1 MLVTAG
7 AKIPVGAPIFISVD
21 DESNIAAFTDYKVVS
36 IASPTPSSPTP
47 TPAPKPTPIVTAPVT
62 PIPPATKVS
71 QIQET
76 KPIPNVNS
84 TKQTEIVKSDSY
96 TFDGRY
102 SVRVNPSFKSTSPLN
117 NKLKADQLN
126 YSIKYGRT
134 VVPPVAT
141 KKACK

>member
-47 TPAPKPTPIVTAPVT
+47 TPAPKPTPIVTAP
-62 PIPPATKVS
+62 PATKVS

-76 KPIPNVNS
+76 N
-84 TKQTEIVKSDSY
+84 E
-96 TFDGRY
+96 DGEALEAFYRENIG
-102 SVRVNPSFKSTSPLN
+102 VSTS
-117 NKLKADQLN
+117 K
-126 YSIKYGRT
+126 
-134 VVPPVAT
+134 
-141 KKACK
+141 